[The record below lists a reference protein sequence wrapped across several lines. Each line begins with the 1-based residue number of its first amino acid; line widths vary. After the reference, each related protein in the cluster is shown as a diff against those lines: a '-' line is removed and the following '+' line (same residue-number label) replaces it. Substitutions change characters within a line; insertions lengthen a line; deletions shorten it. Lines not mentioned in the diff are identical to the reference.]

1 MQLRCLCSV
10 PDYYAAWVTVLK
22 IYENKQANNLTQ
34 EERANIATRLAL
46 GKNAFKYPRSSP
58 VITELSNDL

>member
-22 IYENKQANNLTQ
+22 IYENKQANKPYTRGKSKHSLST
-34 EERANIATRLAL
+34 RIRKKTPLNIQRTL
-46 GKNAFKYPRSSP
+46 P
-58 VITELSNDL
+58 